1 MNLYDLLNNNLEN
14 NILPFF
20 WQHHEDEETLRKYMQ
35 IINEANIGAVC
46 IESRPHPG
54 FLEET
59 WWSDLDVIFDEAKK
73 RNMKVWILDD
83 SHFPSGFSNG
93 ALKGKYPELHRQ
105 FVTYKKLDTLDKGI
119 FTIKEEYKI
128 TPPFE
133 KSMIE
138 NFMMGDC
145 EIFNDDECLGF
156 VGKDEEGKCFIIKD
170 NNYINKITD
179 IYGLY
184 KTRNR
189 GPHRDYINMCD
200 KKAVRLF
207 IDTVYEEHYKH
218 YKDYFG
224 NVLEGFFSDEPEL
237 GNGHLYSSGKKFFEM
252 EDIPYSDEID
262 DKLKNSW
269 KEDFLNNLLIMF
281 IGDKDMNKT
290 TKVRTDYM
298 DILTN
303 TVKEDFSYQI
313 GDWCRER
320 NVKYIGHLIEDHNQH
335 TRTGSSLGH
344 YFRGLKGQSWAG
356 IDDIGGQVIPQME
369 DAVIKSNFSGAVR
382 DGSFFHYTLGKLG
395 SSAAAID
402 PIKKGNSM
410 CEIFGAYGWKEG
422 VYLEKYLIDHFM
434 VRGINHFVPHAFSP
448 KAFPDEDCPPHFY
461 AHGHNPQYRHF
472 GELMKYTNR
481 ICNLISNGKAIRK
494 VAVLYHAE
502 ADWSGLDY
510 QKEDELTKYL
520 TEHQID
526 FDIIPSDIFI
536 DDEYNYEINGS
547 RLIASLGEYDV
558 VIIPEYPVIRDECV
572 NALNSFTDNGGK
584 VVCINKKCSDSLKC
598 RTVSMDEL
606 NGELNVAI
614 EISFNPGNRYLR
626 YIHYVNNYDCYYFV
640 NEDND
645 TYKGKLTMPLL
656 DNPLI
661 YDAWNNKLYPLNYIV
676 KDNRMEIEAE
686 IEPRKSLIIYSDGS
700 QYETEKSTKEEIAE
714 CQDVVELKNFKRSVC
729 LGIDY
734 PVFKDTKEVAVPD
747 VVHDE
752 YPDFGGYIKYE
763 TIFNTNKN
771 KAYLKIE
778 EPLEGIEVFV
788 NGISAGIQIV
798 PDYIFDLSDNLKGGE
813 NKLEVIIATTLER
826 YVKPKSK
833 VLGKPAPEPENK
845 LGISKPFKLYY

>member
-1 MNLYDLLNNNLEN
+1 
-14 NILPFF
+14 
-20 WQHHEDEETLRKYMQ
+20 
-35 IINEANIGAVC
+35 
-46 IESRPHPG
+46 
-54 FLEET
+54 
-59 WWSDLDVIFDEAKK
+59 
-73 RNMKVWILDD
+73 
-83 SHFPSGFSNG
+83 
-93 ALKGKYPELHRQ
+93 
-105 FVTYKKLDTLDKGI
+105 
-119 FTIKEEYKI
+119 
-128 TPPFE
+128 
-133 KSMIE
+133 
-138 NFMMGDC
+138 
-145 EIFNDDECLGF
+145 
-156 VGKDEEGKCFIIKD
+156 
-170 NNYINKITD
+170 
-179 IYGLY
+179 
-184 KTRNR
+184 
-189 GPHRDYINMCD
+189 
-200 KKAVRLF
+200 
-207 IDTVYEEHYKH
+207 
-218 YKDYFG
+218 
-224 NVLEGFFSDEPEL
+224 
-237 GNGHLYSSGKKFFEM
+237 
-252 EDIPYSDEID
+252 
-262 DKLKNSW
+262 
-269 KEDFLNNLLIMF
+269 
-281 IGDKDMNKT
+281 
-290 TKVRTDYM
+290 
-298 DILTN
+298 
-303 TVKEDFSYQI
+303 
-313 GDWCRER
+313 
-320 NVKYIGHLIEDHNQH
+320 
-335 TRTGSSLGH
+335 
-344 YFRGLKGQSWAG
+344 
-356 IDDIGGQVIPQME
+356 
-369 DAVIKSNFSGAVR
+369 
-382 DGSFFHYTLGKLG
+382 
-395 SSAAAID
+395 
-402 PIKKGNSM
+402 M

-606 NGELNVAI
+606 NGELNVAR

-798 PDYIFDLSDNLKGGE
+798 PDYNFDLSDNLKGGE

-833 VLGKPAPEPENK
+833 VPGKPAPEPENK